1 MERIAGCPNLRDMG
15 GIKVKNGYVKPGRL
29 IRSGALWRLED
40 KDIEKLGSIAAV
52 YEIGRAHV

>member
-40 KDIEKLGSIAAV
+40 KILKSLAA
-52 YEIGRAHV
+52 

>member
-40 KDIEKLGSIAAV
+40 KDIAKLGEKFLLQRNSKDF
-52 YEIGRAHV
+52 

>member
-15 GIKVKNGYVKPGRL
+15 GIKVENGYVKPGRL

-40 KDIEKLGSIAAV
+40 
-52 YEIGRAHV
+52 